1 VGAQQ
6 NTLLVG
12 LMLAQK
18 LADLL
23 LTEEPDCITQA
34 GELLH
39 ALGEPWRPDFINAN
53 KLHNL
58 RGKVLSLEGFI
69 LVHDKELCFFLIPL
83 KYKKNVQATSAAF
96 YYFINNSRNKYGN
109 GKVGGPRTILSM
121 LAHLNRVI

>member
-1 VGAQQ
+1 
-6 NTLLVG
+6 
-12 LMLAQK
+12 MLAEK

-23 LTEEPDCITQA
+23 FTEEPDCITQA

-39 ALGEPWRPDFINAN
+39 ALGNPWRPDFLNAN

-58 RGKVLSLEGFI
+58 KGRVLSLEGFI
-69 LVHDKELCFFLIPL
+69 LVHDEELCFFLIPI
-83 KYKKNVQATSAAF
+83 KYTRPCRERLGLSAAQPASAAF

-121 LAHLNRVI
+121 LTHLNRVI